1 MGTDSEILLGVNI
14 DHVAT
19 LRQARGTPYPDPVEA
34 AWSLFVDKKEV
45 AGDKKTF
52 NVPPGEAQEWPVSFK
67 TPKTSGR
74 TEGELILTCSR
85 GGKEVTSW
93 DAYRNWLTK
102 VQAPEQRRSLPDP
115 ALFSFKGYRSW
126 AEKVRRDWDYEE

>member
-1 MGTDSEILLGVNI
+1 MSDVKQNSFER
-14 DHVAT
+14 
-19 LRQARGTPYPDPVEA
+19 RQAGQYEEEA
-34 AWSLFVDKKEV
+34 SATVAERPADKQG
-45 AGDKKTF
+45 A
-52 NVPPGEAQEWPVSFK
+52 
-67 TPKTSGR
+67 
-74 TEGELILTCSR
+74 R